1 MRTLLLIVTLVLLA
15 RTARADS
22 AGVVVAGEP
31 TKQAP
36 VTAQVRSW
44 LGHNGYTVVAT
55 PLDRDGQ
62 KTVLDCFVLED
73 VSCARAAFEK
83 RSRAPNLVFARVELS
98 GDRGLAI
105 TAYWLV
111 KGRDVVAE
119 KRFCKQCDDTALQQT
134 IEELLTFLVHSGND
148 GRLEIHSKPEGVPVS
163 LDGVDLGVTPIA
175 RDVAVG
181 VHKIELKRGA
191 DTVGT
196 KTVTIDRGATAS
208 VTLHVSEPPRARS
221 RLVPELLI
229 GGGGAAI
236 IIGTVFLYYGS
247 KGGPD
252 APLVYPYA
260 TGEGIVFGVAG
271 AAAIVGGALLWRRDS
286 HAGPTAMLG
295 RNGTTIGWAGTF

>member
-1 MRTLLLIVTLVLLA
+1 MRTLLLVITLVSLA
-15 RTARADS
+15 RGAGADS

-134 IEELLTFLVHSGND
+134 IEELLTFLVHAGNN
-148 GRLEIHSKPEGVPVS
+148 GRLEIHSKPEGVPVA
-163 LDGVDLGVTPIA
+163 LDGVELGVTPIA
-175 RDVAVG
+175 RDVSVG
-181 VHKIELKRGA
+181 VHKIELRRGK

-196 KTVTIDRGATAS
+196 KTVTIDGGATAS
-208 VTLHVSEPPRARS
+208 VTVHVTEPTRARS

-229 GGGGAAI
+229 GGGSAAI
-236 IIGTVFLYYGS
+236 IIASVFIYYGH

-260 TGEGIVFGVAG
+260 TGEGIAFGLAG
-271 AAAIVGGALLWRRDS
+271 VGAVVGGALLWQRDS
-286 HAGPTAMLG
+286 HTGPTAMVG
-295 RNGTTIGWAGTF
+295 PSGTTIGWAGSF